1 MEKYL
6 VFLMSVVLLLTFT
19 ACGAPITPD
28 VTTDTSATPAPAEVT
43 TATEVTTTATET
55 ETEATTAATEA
66 PAEPMLM
73 YQAHR
78 GVSTDFPE
86 NTIPAFQAAIDQGYK
101 FIELD
106 PIFTKDNQCV
116 LMHDT
121 TINRTCRLAN
131 GASLGDSKIAINS
144 ITYAQLSKYDAGIFK
159 GEQFKGTK
167 VPLLSE
173 VAELVKGTGV
183 ALKLDNKIWNYTD
196 EQIEIILWI
205 ASTSGADIG
214 ITCKTIQQ
222 VEFVATLFPGMTIH
236 YDGAISKAALDA
248 LKLFNEGRDLY
259 IWVGIDSATAKICQ
273 QVKEVGHLGLW
284 TLSTEEQ
291 LQKAIELGA
300 EVIETNGELKPPKN

>member
-1 MEKYL
+1 MKKYL
-6 VFLMSVVLLLTFT
+6 AFLMSVVLLLTFT
-19 ACGAPITPD
+19 SCGAPITPD
-28 VTTDTSATPAPAEVT
+28 VTTDTSATAVPTEVT

-55 ETEATTAATEA
+55 ETEATTAAAEA
-66 PAEPMLM
+66 PAEPTLM

-173 VAELVKGTGV
+173 VAELVKDTGV

-196 EQIEIILWI
+196 EQVEIILLI

-236 YDGAISKAALDA
+236 YDGAISKALLDA
-248 LKLFNEGRDLY
+248 IPLFSEGRDIY

-284 TLSTEEQ
+284 TLSTEAQ